1 MNTTLYIYAFLLLFI
16 AFLSWRQKNVR
27 SIIRRRRRNRRNNKM
42 NELIQ
47 HFLGKTCTIYMG
59 SFGGDLVGT
68 IEAIEG
74 NWVSVRTKKTTELV
88 NLDYI
93 CRLREMPAK

>member
-47 HFLGKTCTIYMG
+47 HFLGKTCT
-59 SFGGDLVGT
+59 FTWAALRRPGGDH
-68 IEAIEG
+68 
-74 NWVSVRTKKTTELV
+74 
-88 NLDYI
+88 
-93 CRLREMPAK
+93 